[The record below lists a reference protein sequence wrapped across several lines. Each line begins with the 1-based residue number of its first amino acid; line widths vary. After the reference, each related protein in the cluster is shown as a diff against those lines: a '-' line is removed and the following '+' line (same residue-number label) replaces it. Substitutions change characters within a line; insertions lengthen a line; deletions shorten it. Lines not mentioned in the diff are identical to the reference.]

1 MSNASTPSETTPGEA
16 PRLRLLQ
23 LERRPGL
30 DALVKLAA
38 SALGADGA
46 ELALIDD
53 RPIPP
58 NPEGRRVPM
67 DGFCAEVLARRDT
80 LVVSDAASDP
90 RFSAHP
96 MVRRQPHLRFFAGA
110 PILASDGSPLGV
122 VFVADREPRRLSA
135 SGRTLLRHVAALA
148 YLALAVEAGQ
158 HPGGEGEAD
167 LHEAG

>member
-1 MSNASTPSETTPGEA
+1 MPDASTLSETTPGDA

-23 LERRPGL
+23 LERRPRL

-53 RPIPP
+53 RPTPP
-58 NPEGRRVPM
+58 NPEGPRVPM

-90 RFSAHP
+90 RFSSHP
-96 MVRRQPHLRFFAGA
+96 MVRSQPFLRFFAGA
-110 PILASDGSPLGV
+110 PILTSDGSAVGV
-122 VFVADREPRRLSA
+122 IFVADREPRRLSPG
-135 SGRTLLRHVAALA
+135 GRTLLTHVAALA
-148 YLALAVEAGQ
+148 YLALAVEGSERRGPPPHAALRDVG
-158 HPGGEGEAD
+158 
-167 LHEAG
+167 